1 MLAQVALEPFSAAA
15 PAAMAPTRR
24 TSILPGLAICASLL
38 AVCRVAF
45 VGAPQPLSSSGVA
58 LRATEKKEADTD
70 AYKLPKPDMTVLND
84 AAQVGLTF
92 DQDKRGNMWSVQ
104 DQSAPR
110 APEKTIIDNSY
121 YSCYDYHYYL
131 YADDDD
137 DDDKAYYHHYC
148 YCYYHYSYFEFYY
161 Q

>member
-1 MLAQVALEPFSAAA
+1 
-15 PAAMAPTRR
+15 MAPTRR

-104 DQSAPR
+104 DQSAPVR
-110 APEKTIIDNSY
+110 KAEE
-121 YSCYDYHYYL
+121 
-131 YADDDD
+131 DDIPTPVFFIVLLVLTFGGILFFAILTGNDPKFGGGIGD
-137 DDDKAYYHHYC
+137 GSFATGD
-148 YCYYHYSYFEFYY
+148 
-161 Q
+161 